1 MYTRFIILVIALS
14 CLACEEVPPQ
24 INPVGDVQQPADTL
38 LNNQSRQ
45 VLIEEFTGVKCV
57 NCPAGSEAL
66 ATLIEIYGVRLVPVS
81 IHAGFFSSPYPE
93 SRYDLQTPA
102 GNTLLD
108 YLGQPQGYPTA
119 VIDRRLFPGEN
130 SLQLTQ
136 RNWAGYIADQLSEDP
151 LLRIGMEK
159 AYQPA
164 DRELSVTVTLLVE
177 EDLPDEDVRLTV
189 LLTEE
194 EVTDFQLTPSG
205 KKGDYIHRHV
215 LRTALT
221 PATGQPIETPQAGSR
236 IERSFRTS
244 LPTDWLAEN
253 CHIVAFVSL
262 NQDRK
267 DVLQAHRISVVRN

>member
-1 MYTRFIILVIALS
+1 MYTRFIIFVLALS
-14 CLACEEVPPQ
+14 CLSCEEIPPQ
-24 INPVGDVQQPADTL
+24 INPIGEGQEPTDTL
-38 LNNQSRQ
+38 VSNQSRQ

-66 ATLIEIYGVRLVPVS
+66 ATLLEFYGARLIPVS

-102 GNTLLD
+102 GDALLD

-130 SLQLTQ
+130 SLQLIQ
-136 RNWAGYIADQLSEDP
+136 RNWAGYIADELSEEP
-151 LLRIGMEK
+151 LLRIGLERT
-159 AYQPA
+159 YQPA
-164 DRELSVTVTLLVE
+164 DRELAVTVTLLAE

-194 EVTDFQLTPSG
+194 EVRDFQLTPAG
-205 KKGDYIHRHV
+205 KKGDYVHRHV

-221 PATGQPIETPQAGSR
+221 PATGLPIDTPQAGSR
-236 IERSFRTS
+236 VERTLRTS
-244 LPTDWLAEN
+244 LPPGWQAEN
-253 CHIVAFVSL
+253 CHVVAFVSV

-267 DVLQAHRISVVRN
+267 DVLQAHRVPVVRN